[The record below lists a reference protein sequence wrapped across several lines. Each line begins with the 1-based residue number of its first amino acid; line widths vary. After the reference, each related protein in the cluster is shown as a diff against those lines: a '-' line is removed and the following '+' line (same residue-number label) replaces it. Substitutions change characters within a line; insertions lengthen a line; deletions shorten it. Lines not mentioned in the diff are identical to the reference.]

1 MSKNSNGNK
10 KVKNAWAFYDWSNSV
25 YPLVITT
32 AIFPLF
38 YESYAVHDTL
48 TIDGT
53 ENKVVYFFGWEV
65 INTALVSIVTASYFL
80 LLCIFLPLLS
90 GIADFAGKKKA
101 FLRFFCYLGS
111 FACMSLYFFDID
123 HLELSMLIFA
133 IAGIGFWSSL
143 VFYNAYLPEIA
154 PVEEHDSLSAKGFS
168 MGYIGSVILL
178 VACLIFVMSQDDQSK
193 GDATRWC
200 FVFTGIWWFGFS
212 HVTYYWLP
220 KPRIQNKVDSAV
232 IWNGY
237 KELKLVFKKVKETVR
252 LKRYLASFF
261 VYSMAVQTIMIMAI
275 YFGTKEINWANENEK
290 STGLIMAIIMIQL
303 LAIIGALILSK
314 LSYKIG
320 NLNALK
326 IVIFLWI
333 SLCVYAYFVD
343 SPFQFYIISAWVGMV
358 MGGVQS
364 LSRSTYSKFI
374 PEETTD
380 TSSYFSFYDVAEKLG
395 IVIGLASY
403 GFIEQLTGNMR
414 NSIVALVL
422 FFVIG
427 LLLLLRVPKEEKA
440 LA

>member
-10 KVKNAWAFYDWSNSV
+10 KVKNAWAFYDWANSV

-53 ENKVVYFFGWEV
+53 ENKVVYFFGWEI

-80 LLCIFLPLLS
+80 LLCVFLPLLS

-237 KELKLVFKKVKETVR
+237 KELKLVFKKVKKTVR
-252 LKRYLASFF
+252 LKRYLTSFF

-290 STGLIMAIIMIQL
+290 STGLIIAIIMIQL

-320 NLNALK
+320 NLSALK

>member
-1 MSKNSNGNK
+1 MTNAKYGNK
-10 KVKNAWAFYDWSNSV
+10 KVKNAWAFYDWANSV

-38 YESYAVHDTL
+38 YENYAVHETL
-48 TIDGT
+48 LIDGT
-53 ENKVVYFFGWEV
+53 ENKVVYFFGWEI

-80 LLCIFLPLLS
+80 LLCVFLPLLS
-90 GIADFAGKKKA
+90 GIADFVGKKKA
-101 FLRFFCYLGS
+101 FMRFFCYLGS
-111 FACMSLYFFDID
+111 LACMGLYFFDIS
-123 HLELSMLIFA
+123 HLELSMLVFA

-154 PVEEHDSLSAKGFS
+154 PLEEHDSLSARGFS

-178 VACLIFVMSQDDQSK
+178 VACLIFVMSQDEDSR
-193 GDATRWC
+193 GNATRWC
-200 FVFTGIWWFGFS
+200 FVLTGIWWLGFS

-220 KPRIQNKVDSAV
+220 NSSVKNKINKSL

-237 KELKLVFKKVKETVR
+237 RELKVVFKQVKKTVR
-252 LKRYLASFF
+252 LRRYLTSFF

-275 YFGTKEINWANENEK
+275 YFGTKEINWINEDQK
-290 STGLIMAIIMIQL
+290 STGLIIAIIMIQL
-303 LAIIGALILSK
+303 LAIIGAILLSK
-314 LSYKIG
+314 ISFKIG

-326 IVIFLWI
+326 IVLLLWI
-333 SLCVYAYFVD
+333 FLCVYAYWVE
-343 SPFQFYIISAWVGMV
+343 SPFQFYIISAIVGLV

-374 PEETTD
+374 PEDTKD

-395 IVIGLASY
+395 IVIGMSSY

-414 NSIVALVL
+414 NSIVALIV

-427 LLLLLRVPKEEKA
+427 MILLLRVPKEESLMA
-440 LA
+440 

>member
-1 MSKNSNGNK
+1 MSNIKNGNK
-10 KVKNAWAFYDWSNSV
+10 TVKNAWAFYDWANSV

-38 YESYAVHDTL
+38 YENYAVHDTL

-80 LLCIFLPLLS
+80 LLCVFLPLLS

-111 FACMSLYFFDID
+111 FACISLYFFDID

-154 PVEEHDSLSAKGFS
+154 SVEEHDSLSAKGFS

-290 STGLIMAIIMIQL
+290 STGLIIAIIMIQL

-427 LLLLLRVPKEEKA
+427 LILLLRVPNEERV
-440 LA
+440 LI

>member
-10 KVKNAWAFYDWSNSV
+10 KVKNAWAFYDWANSV

-53 ENKVVYFFGWEV
+53 ENKVVYFFGWEI

-80 LLCIFLPLLS
+80 LLCVFLPLLS

-101 FLRFFCYLGS
+101 FFRFFCYLGS

-220 KPRIQNKVDSAV
+220 KPRVQNKVDSAV

-237 KELKLVFKKVKETVR
+237 KELKLVFKKVKKTVR
-252 LKRYLASFF
+252 LKRYLTSFF

-290 STGLIMAIIMIQL
+290 STGLIIAIIMIQL

>member
-1 MSKNSNGNK
+1 
-10 KVKNAWAFYDWSNSV
+10 
-25 YPLVITT
+25 
-32 AIFPLF
+32 
-38 YESYAVHDTL
+38 
-48 TIDGT
+48 
-53 ENKVVYFFGWEV
+53 
-65 INTALVSIVTASYFL
+65 
-80 LLCIFLPLLS
+80 
-90 GIADFAGKKKA
+90 
-101 FLRFFCYLGS
+101 
-111 FACMSLYFFDID
+111 
-123 HLELSMLIFA
+123 
-133 IAGIGFWSSL
+133 
-143 VFYNAYLPEIA
+143 
-154 PVEEHDSLSAKGFS
+154 
-168 MGYIGSVILL
+168 
-178 VACLIFVMSQDDQSK
+178 
-193 GDATRWC
+193 
-200 FVFTGIWWFGFS
+200 
-212 HVTYYWLP
+212 
-220 KPRIQNKVDSAV
+220 
-232 IWNGY
+232 
-237 KELKLVFKKVKETVR
+237 
-252 LKRYLASFF
+252 
-261 VYSMAVQTIMIMAI
+261 MAI

-290 STGLIMAIIMIQL
+290 STGLIIAIIMIQL

>member
-10 KVKNAWAFYDWSNSV
+10 KVKSAWAFYDWANSV

-53 ENKVVYFFGWEV
+53 ENKVVYFFGWV
-65 INTALVSIVTASYFL
+65 IINTALVSIVTASYFL
-80 LLCIFLPLLS
+80 LLCVFLPLLS

-220 KPRIQNKVDSAV
+220 KSRIQNKVDSAV

-237 KELKLVFKKVKETVR
+237 KELKLVFKKVKKTVR

-275 YFGTKEINWANENEK
+275 YFGTKEINWVNENEK
-290 STGLIMAIIMIQL
+290 STGLIIAIIMIQL

>member
-10 KVKNAWAFYDWSNSV
+10 KVKNAWAFYDWANSV

-53 ENKVVYFFGWEV
+53 ENKVVYFFGWEI

-193 GDATRWC
+193 GDATRLC
-200 FVFTGIWWFGFS
+200 FVFTGLWWFGFS

-220 KPRIQNKVDSAV
+220 KPRIKNKVDSAV

-237 KELKLVFKKVKETVR
+237 KELKLVFKKVKKTVR

-290 STGLIMAIIMIQL
+290 STGLIIAIIMIQL

>member
-10 KVKNAWAFYDWSNSV
+10 KVKNAWAFYDWANSV

-80 LLCIFLPLLS
+80 LLCVFLPLLS

-237 KELKLVFKKVKETVR
+237 KELKLVFKKVKKTVR

-290 STGLIMAIIMIQL
+290 STGLIIAIIMIQL

>member
-1 MSKNSNGNK
+1 MNIDIKGNK
-10 KVKNAWAFYDWSNSV
+10 KVKNAWAFYDWANSV

-38 YESYAVHDTL
+38 YESYAAHETVI
-48 TIDGT
+48 IDGT
-53 ENKVVYFFGWEV
+53 ENKIVYFFGWEV
-65 INTALVSIVTASYFL
+65 INTVLISIITASYFL

-90 GIADFAGKKKA
+90 GIADYAGKKKT

-111 FACMSLYFFDID
+111 IACMGLYFFDI
-123 HLELSMLIFA
+123 HYLELSMLVFA

-154 PVEEHDSLSAKGFS
+154 PIDQHDSLSAKGFS
-168 MGYIGSVILL
+168 FGYIGSVILL
-178 VACLIFVMSQDDQSK
+178 VVCLIFVMSQNDDAK
-193 GDATRWC
+193 VEATRWC

-212 HVTYYWLP
+212 HITYYWLP
-220 KPRIQNKVDSAV
+220 SSEIKKKVDSSV

-237 KELKLVFKKVKETVR
+237 KELKIVYKKVKNTVR

-275 YFGTKEINWANENEK
+275 YFGTKEINWANSDDK
-290 STGLIMAIIMIQL
+290 STGLIIAILMIQL

-314 LSYKIG
+314 VSYKIG
-320 NLNALK
+320 NLNSLK
-326 IVIFLWI
+326 IVLFLWI
-333 SLCVYAYFVD
+333 SLCIYAYWVE
-343 SPFQFYIISAWVGMV
+343 SPFEFYIISGMVGLV

-364 LSRSTYSKFI
+364 LSRSTYSKYI
-374 PEETTD
+374 PQD
-380 TSSYFSFYDVAEKLG
+380 TLDTASYFSFYDVAEKIG
-395 IVIGLASY
+395 IVIGMSTY

-427 LLLLLRVPKEEKA
+427 LILLLRVPKEESI
-440 LA
+440 LT

>member
-10 KVKNAWAFYDWSNSV
+10 KVKNAWAFYDWANSV

-53 ENKVVYFFGWEV
+53 ENKVVYFFGWEI

-80 LLCIFLPLLS
+80 LLCVFLPLLS

-237 KELKLVFKKVKETVR
+237 KELKLVFKKVKKTVR

-290 STGLIMAIIMIQL
+290 STGLIIAIIMIQL

>member
-80 LLCIFLPLLS
+80 LLCVFLPLLS